1 MYELT
6 EQEIVDVNGGVLPV
20 LIVGVSLLET
30 GATLSAIAIAAHKLY
45 EWI

>member
-6 EQEIVDVNGGVLPV
+6 EHEVLEVNGAVLPV
-20 LIVGVSLLET
+20 LIAGVGLLET
-30 GATLSAIAIAAHKLY
+30 GATLATMAVAAHKLY